1 MKDLLEY
8 VLKQIVNKPKSIKV
22 EEQIDPDDPTFV
34 KLLIT
39 ADEEDRGLIIGKG
52 GSNIS
57 ALRNLVSIKAV
68 QKNQKVRLEIVD

>member
-1 MKDLLEY
+1 MKELLEY
-8 VLKQIVNKPKSIKV
+8 VLKQIVNKPKSIRV
-22 EEQIDPDDPTFV
+22 TEETDIEDPTFV

-57 ALRNLVSIKAV
+57 ALRSLVSIKAV
-68 QKNQKVRLEIVD
+68 QENKKVKLEIVD

>member
-68 QKNQKVRLEIVD
+68 QENQKVRLEIVD

>member
-1 MKDLLEY
+1 MKDLLEF
-8 VLKQIVNKPKSIKV
+8 VLKQIVNNPKGIKV
-22 EEQIDPDDPTFV
+22 EEQADPADPTFV

-39 ADEEDRGLIIGKG
+39 ADEEDRGLIIGKA

-68 QKNQKVRLEIVD
+68 QENKKVKLEIVD